1 MEKIQSLTPQ
11 VTHCPMEEKCT
22 HKNLNAMV
30 IITVIIIE
38 IDLYKALLGVP
49 RMSFEVCLGGVNSR
63 DKLLVKILVKVCQVE
78 VGQGHA
84 KQREPRVQ
92 RGMADIHCG
101 WSVSCEASKEQETK
115 RQEGERPQ

>member
-11 VTHCPMEEKCT
+11 VTRCPMEEKCT
-22 HKNLNAMV
+22 HKNLNT
-30 IITVIIIE
+30 TVIIIE

-78 VGQGHA
+78 MGQGHA

-92 RGMADIHCG
+92 TGMADIYCG
-101 WSVSCEASKEQETK
+101 WGVSCEASKEQETK

>member
-1 MEKIQSLTPQ
+1 MFQKANIADCIARNPSDRE
-11 VTHCPMEEKCT
+11 
-22 HKNLNAMV
+22 
-30 IITVIIIE
+30 ITQHLWAGIIIE

-78 VGQGHA
+78 MGQGHA

-92 RGMADIHCG
+92 TGMADTYCG